1 MSRFAKWGVGVL
13 SLAGVIATSSLAMAE
28 EPRDAIQRRD
38 LALIQSQLE
47 QITHVIDRLEA
58 RQDRQA
64 SPSMSLYLDIP
75 RLRQDVE
82 AIAEG
87 IDGYLAPPR
96 LPARQVPPLDGDYV
110 GVTP

>member
-64 SPSMSLYLDIP
+64 SPSMSLYLDIRGCARTSRRSP
-75 RLRQDVE
+75 RGSM
-82 AIAEG
+82 AIS
-87 IDGYLAPPR
+87 
-96 LPARQVPPLDGDYV
+96 PAATAGRPVPPLDGDYV

>member
-1 MSRFAKWGVGVL
+1 MLRLAQWGVL
-13 SLAGVIATSSLAMAE
+13 SLVGMIASASVAVAE

-64 SPSMSLYLDIP
+64 SVSMSLYLDIP
-75 RLRQDVE
+75 RLRRDVE

-96 LPARQVPPLDGDYV
+96 LPARQVPSLDGDYL

>member
-1 MSRFAKWGVGVL
+1 MSRFAKWGVLPLV
-13 SLAGVIATSSLAMAE
+13 GVIATSTLAMAE

-58 RQDRQA
+58 RQARQA